1 MYFKN
6 LSHHLHPYVQYSNSD
21 SYCFFL
27 ACFTKIAFFLPIFL
41 SSILFPITL
50 IFCICNRMNYL
61 KLKSG
66 QGMPQLEIFQQFTI
80 AYRVNSKVPSL
91 LLKTLSSFPQRLSQH
106 ILCLVPLLH
115 SMLLLVSMLLFIW
128 LVLSAQM
135 PFTPHLN

>member
-1 MYFKN
+1 
-6 LSHHLHPYVQYSNSD
+6 
-21 SYCFFL
+21 
-27 ACFTKIAFFLPIFL
+27 
-41 SSILFPITL
+41 
-50 IFCICNRMNYL
+50 MNYL

-66 QGMPQLEIFQQFTI
+66 QGMPQLEIVQQFTI

-91 LLKTLSSFPQRLSQH
+91 LLKTLSSFPQRLSQY